1 MSISKNNPYV
11 GSTFRGANTDILK
24 GTKRGG
30 YRAGTIGV
38 SDFQGKVLNYGKKG
52 KPALIGGGGVS
63 VMTSRPVSRG
73 LVNPSSYTLYGKNVE
88 ADLYANMYR
97 GRKK

>member
-1 MSISKNNPYV
+1 MSSEKNNPYV

-24 GTKRGG
+24 GTKQGG

-38 SDFQGKVLNYGKKG
+38 SDFQGKILNYKRHGKQ
-52 KPALIGGGGVS
+52 ALHGGAGVS
-63 VMTSRPVSRG
+63 VMTSKPVSRG
-73 LVNPSSYTLYGKNVE
+73 LLNPQSYSLYGKTTESN
-88 ADLYANMYR
+88 LYDNMYR